1 MTDKKTIEDAVF
13 TTRFA
18 RHYEELKSIYSRF
31 YGEESPYF
39 DELCGQ
45 MEKWASERS
54 EDLKKLDREREA
66 SPDWY
71 KDQNL
76 LGMMMYTEQFA
87 DNLKGVKE
95 HLDYVESC
103 GVNYLHLMP
112 LFDSPEGRSDGGY
125 AVADCRKVRPDLGTM
140 ADLAKLAD
148 LCHEKGMD
156 VIRIDAVPYIW
167 KELGTNCRNL
177 PQVHTIVRMMR
188 MIPYCRPVG
197 FTGQSERVGKKSRC
211 RNCSIL
217 CW

>member
-1 MTDKKTIEDAVF
+1 MFAELCDHLYRFHTERKAALKDRDEKREQDPEWFKKTD
-13 TTRFA
+13 
-18 RHYEELKSIYSRF
+18 
-31 YGEESPYF
+31 
-39 DELCGQ
+39 
-45 MEKWASERS
+45 M
-54 EDLKKLDREREA
+54 
-66 SPDWY
+66 
-71 KDQNL
+71 
-76 LGMMMYTEQFA
+76 LGMMPF
-87 DNLKGVKE
+87 
-95 HLDYVESC
+95 LDT
-103 GVNYLHLMP
+103 P
-112 LFDSPEGRSDGGY
+112 KGRSDGGY
-125 AVADCRKVRPDLGTM
+125 AVADFRKIRPDLGTM

-177 PQVHTIVRMMR
+177 PQVHTIVRMIC